1 MGSITGFSSLADA
14 VMISIKADKY
24 VISSI
29 GRKELGE
36 TVLNDQERNGHF
48 GVTLAVLALMPLAL
62 ACVLPSAS
70 VGIVRR

>member
-29 GRKELGE
+29 GMKELGE
-36 TVLNDQERNGHF
+36 KVLNDQEWNGHL
-48 GVTLAVLALMPLAL
+48 GVTLAVL
-62 ACVLPSAS
+62 
-70 VGIVRR
+70 R